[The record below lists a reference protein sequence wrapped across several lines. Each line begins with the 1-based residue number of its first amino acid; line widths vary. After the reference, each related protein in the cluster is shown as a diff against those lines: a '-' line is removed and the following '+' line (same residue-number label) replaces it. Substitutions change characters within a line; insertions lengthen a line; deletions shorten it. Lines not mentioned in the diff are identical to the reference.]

1 MLLWYNEHSK
11 NLEWYQELES
21 NGLHVKALDD
31 RPTLSGVDE
40 FYFDLYVAAGGRPIE
55 VIAVSELYGLGP
67 GETLEAVQICK
78 RIKRLVHA
86 DN

>member
-1 MLLWYNEHSK
+1 MLRWYNEHSD
-11 NLEWYQELES
+11 NLEWYQELEA
-21 NGLHVKALDD
+21 NGMHVKALDD
-31 RPTLSGVDE
+31 RPELSGIDE
-40 FYFDLYVAAGGRPIE
+40 FYFDLYAAAGGQPVE
-55 VIAVSELYGLGP
+55 VIAVSKLYGLGP